1 VVERNKVAG
10 IKSAEYSIMLYTLS
24 TCVWCK
30 KVKRLLGDLGLPYE
44 YIDVNTLTGQDK
56 NEVIEQVKVFNP
68 MCSFP
73 TMVVN
78 GEKCIVGFKEEKIKE
93 ALQ

>member
-1 VVERNKVAG
+1 MVERNKVTG
-10 IKSAEYSIMLYTLS
+10 IKSTQHSIMLYALS

-44 YIDVNTLTGQDK
+44 YIDVDTLSGSDK

-68 MCSFP
+68 MSSFP
-73 TMVVN
+73 TIIVD
-78 GEKCIVGFKEEKIKE
+78 GERCIVGFREDEIKE